1 MHWLQLTQAQ
11 TGATIYVNMRLVILV
26 APSKTGGA
34 SLVTSVREKETA
46 RVVPVLESPQD
57 IMGMLNGS
65 SSGAQ
70 P

>member
-1 MHWLQLTQAQ
+1 
-11 TGATIYVNMRLVILV
+11 MRLVILV

-65 SSGAQ
+65 SSAAQ